1 MVSSLSPPRMMIDD
15 RVYVRDELYEWIP
28 AVVQEVE
35 EDRVLVRIELPND
48 WDKTTIDI
56 AVDPRENEGGDDDA
70 PIPPPLHQQLRW
82 VELRDY
88 YNHRLPLQNNES
100 TEHTPCRGGDM
111 AELKHVHEA
120 ALLYQVK
127 ERHCNLE
134 RPYTR
139 VGGDILVAVNPCQW
153 IPGLYSRDQQRF
165 YFEKFGK
172 AKQPAASGTYM
183 GAIIV

>member
-1 MVSSLSPPRMMIDD
+1 MASSLSPPRMTIDE
-15 RVYVRDELYEWIP
+15 RVFVRDQQYEWLP

-35 EDRVLVRIELPND
+35 EDRVLVRIELPKD
-48 WDKTTIDI
+48 WNKTTVEIE
-56 AVDPRENEGGDDDA
+56 VDPREKEGGDDDA
-70 PIPPPLHQQLRW
+70 PIPPLLDQQLRW

-88 YNHRLPLQNNES
+88 FNHRLPLQNSEI
-100 TEHTPCRGGDM
+100 TEHTTCRGGDM

-127 ERHCNLE
+127 ERHCKLE

-139 VGGDILVAVNPCQW
+139 VGGDILVAVNPCHW

-172 AKQPAASGTYM
+172 AQQPTTSGTFVV
-183 GAIIV
+183 ILE